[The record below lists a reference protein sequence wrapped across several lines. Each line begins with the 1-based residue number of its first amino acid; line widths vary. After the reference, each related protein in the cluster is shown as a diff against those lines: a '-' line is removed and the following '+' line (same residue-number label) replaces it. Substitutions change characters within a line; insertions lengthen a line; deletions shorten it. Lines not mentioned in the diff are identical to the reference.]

1 MKTPREILLER
12 HRDAEAK
19 LDAIRNTAVAEF
31 TAAPATESAER
42 FSISFVAGRLWSG
55 LIQPYRRI
63 WVGLAAVWVVIL
75 ALNLAAGGGDEGSKT
90 RMAETSMRRPEPEV
104 VEALRQQKQ
113 LMAELLG
120 QNTPLPVVPKIP
132 GRRGELRRE
141 ENIVIV

>member
-19 LDAIRNTAVAEF
+19 LDAIRKEAVAEF
-31 TAAPATESAER
+31 TAAPARESAER
-42 FSISFVAGRLWSG
+42 FSISYAARRLWSG

-63 WVGLAAVWVVIL
+63 WAGLAAVWVVIL
-75 ALNLAAGGGDEGSKT
+75 ALNLAAGGGDSVPKMTEA
-90 RMAETSMRRPEPEV
+90 RMRPPEPEV
-104 VEALRQQKQ
+104 AEALREQKQ

-120 QNTPLPVVPKIP
+120 QNTPLPVVPPKIP

-141 ENIVIV
+141 DSTVIV